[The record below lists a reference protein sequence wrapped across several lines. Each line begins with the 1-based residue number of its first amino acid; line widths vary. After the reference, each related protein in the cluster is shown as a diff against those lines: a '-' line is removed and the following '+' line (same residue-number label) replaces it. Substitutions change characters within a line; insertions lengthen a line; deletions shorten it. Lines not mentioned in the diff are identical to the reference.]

1 MSSPPAPQISKAKE
15 ITVQFSYTS
24 IQAQAIPLTLQGS
37 ASSLTSLTLA
47 GAQRERE
54 GERETAERSST
65 N

>member
-24 IQAQAIPLTLQGS
+24 IQAQAITLKGS

>member
-1 MSSPPAPQISKAKE
+1 MSSPPALQISKAKE
-15 ITVQFSYTS
+15 IAVQFSYTS

-47 GAQRERE
+47 GAQGERE

-65 N
+65 D